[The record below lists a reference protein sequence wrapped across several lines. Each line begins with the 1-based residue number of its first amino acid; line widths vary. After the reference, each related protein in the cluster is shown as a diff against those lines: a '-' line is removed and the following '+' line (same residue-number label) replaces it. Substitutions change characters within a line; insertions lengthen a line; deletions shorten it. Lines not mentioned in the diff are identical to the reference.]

1 MSKSNPPKGISRP
14 CVTASASRIA
24 VVAFGISLA
33 SIAPAQSSVV
43 TWAKEKVVSRIKAF
57 GERRITYHIRDVEG
71 DRDAYNVT
79 NDGGFGDRKITDL
92 GYLRFEGRN
101 VFDILN
107 FDANIQDSRFTDPQA
122 QRYRLWIDRNGFTAE
137 YGDIRGTLPSSNRF
151 VQVTNN
157 VSGLSLGYRSGPLR
171 VGLLRTEARG
181 EARTVSLPGNNSA
194 GPYYL
199 QSNQIIRGSERIEVD
214 GVLQVFGQDY
224 TIDYDLGAVTFL
236 NRTTLESKIIAPTS
250 TIVATYE
257 SFNFAGS
264 AGRIEGAS
272 LQYSMGKAGTIGFIG
287 ARQVTGAGSQL
298 STRLE
303 KFQGFGPAST
313 PYFLQFQPMPG
324 EPIIVRVDGVLQTEG
339 IDYHFDP
346 GNPSI
351 FYFNRFMPANSNIDV
366 LYTPKPSQNVP
377 GDREVVGIDYVLPI
391 GKGDIRLSQA
401 TGRSR
406 NTPTA
411 SSGTARGASI
421 RYGTGP
427 WDFQANYRD
436 IPEGYVSIQSAG
448 FNRNER
454 ANDFTV
460 GLKAGRDG
468 KFTAGNFNSSILSY
482 TNNGINTTVNRT
494 RFTRSFLT
502 YALTRDPKA
511 GFPLQLGFT
520 RTHTSN
526 AAGDTKVDVAS
537 LSTNRIFGRLVTGLS
552 LEHQNVTGRQEAQ
565 VLSTRLNT
573 SYDPSRQW
581 QFTLGA
587 GINQIK
593 TPTQSGT
600 GHDVQ
605 LSTRYTPSDNLFLRL
620 SHSESDSG
628 RVNFVPGIN
637 SGYGTGF
644 DGNGFTSGS
653 GSQFTAGATNGRQTN
668 LVARYEPTPRI
679 GLRAN
684 AGIYR
689 SSGSV
694 SSNATT
700 RSLSFGIDYDLG
712 AGHFL
717 GGDLDFSATSF
728 DNLPVRSNAT
738 SLNGFVNGQFGKF
751 GYRAGGSLLL
761 SSGSQYAQDNFAFNL
776 ALDYRLDSR
785 QNLVLNAN
793 YGRITGYLPQNQFDA
808 SLVYQYQIWQNLAI
822 NVRYNIS
829 DIANRDPFQQTGA
842 YRARTLDFELAF
854 NFGR

>member
-1 MSKSNPPKGISRP
+1 M
-14 CVTASASRIA
+14 TAWAFKTAAVASTCLL
-24 VVAFGISLA
+24 VAIV
-33 SIAPAQSSVV
+33 PAQSSVIEW
-43 TWAKEKVVSRIKAF
+43 TKDKVVSRIKAF
-57 GERRITYHIRDVEG
+57 GERRIAYHIRDVDG
-71 DRDAYNVT
+71 DREAYNVT
-79 NDGGFGDRKITDL
+79 NDGGFGDRRITDL

-101 VFDILN
+101 VFDLLN
-107 FDANIQDSRFTDPQA
+107 FDANIQDSRFSDPQA

-137 YGDIRGTLPSSNRF
+137 YGDIRGVLPSSNRF

-157 VSGLSLGYRSGPLR
+157 VSGLSMGYRKGPLR

-181 EARTVSLPGNNSA
+181 EARTVSIPGNNSA

-199 QSNQIIRGSERIEVD
+199 QSNQIIRGSENIEVD

-224 TIDYDLGAVTFL
+224 TMDYDLGAVTFL
-236 NRTTLESKIIAPTS
+236 NRTTLESKIIPPTS

-272 LQYSMGKAGTIGFIG
+272 LQYNMGSAGTIGIVG

-324 EPIIVRVDGVLQTEG
+324 QPIVVRVDGVLQTEG
-339 IDYHFDP
+339 VDYYFDP

-351 FYFNRFMPANSNIDV
+351 FYFNRFMPATSTIDV
-366 LYTPKPSQNVP
+366 LYTPRPSQNVP

-391 GKGDIRLSQA
+391 GKNGDIRLSQA

-406 NTPTA
+406 NTPSA
-411 SSGTARGASI
+411 SSGTARGANI
-421 RYGTGP
+421 RYGIGP
-427 WDFQANYRD
+427 WDLQAGFRD
-436 IPEGYVSIQSAG
+436 IPQGFVSIQSAG

-454 ANDFTV
+454 ANDFTI

-468 KFTAGNFNSSILSY
+468 KITAGNFNSSILSFSN
-482 TNNGINTTVNRT
+482 TGTGTTVNRT
-494 RFTRSFLT
+494 RFTRSFFT
-502 YALTRDPKA
+502 YALTRDPKLS
-511 GFPLQLGFT
+511 FPIQFGLT

-526 AAGDTKVDVAS
+526 AAGDTRVDVAS
-537 LSTNRIFGRLVTGLS
+537 LSTNRMFGRLNTGLS
-552 LEHQNVTGRQEAQ
+552 LEHQSVSGNQRAN

-573 SYDPSRQW
+573 SYDPSRAW

-587 GINQIK
+587 GLNQIK

-605 LSTRYTPSDNLFLRL
+605 LSTRYTPTDNFFLRL

-628 RVNFVPGIN
+628 NVNYVPGIN

-644 DGNGFTSGS
+644 DGNGFTAGS
-653 GSQFTAGATNGRQTN
+653 SSHFTAGATNGRQTS
-668 LVARYEPTPRI
+668 LFVRYEPTPRI

-684 AGIYR
+684 AGLYQSR
-689 SSGSV
+689 GGV

-700 RSLSFGIDYDLG
+700 RSLSLGLDYDLG
-712 AGHFL
+712 SGHYL
-717 GGDLDFSATSF
+717 GGDLDFSNTSF
-728 DNLPVRSNAT
+728 ANLPVRSNVT
-738 SLNGFVNGQFGKF
+738 SLHGFLNGQFGKF
-751 GYRAGGSLLL
+751 GYRAGGSFLL
-761 SSGSQYAQDNFAFNL
+761 SSGSQYAQDNLAFNL
-776 ALDYRLDSR
+776 SLDYRLDSR
-785 QNLVLNAN
+785 QNLMFNAN
-793 YGRITGYLPQNQFDA
+793 YGNITGYLPQDHMDL
-808 SLVYQYQIWQNLAI
+808 SLVYQYQIWQNLALNI
-822 NVRYNIS
+822 RYNLS
-829 DIANRDPFQQTGA
+829 DITNRDPFQQSGA